1 MAEKPY
7 FCGDSSAN
15 ARSVEPTYIGMN
27 RTKHASKRNRPS
39 YKSLLAA
46 GTGLSLISPA
56 MSQSEAVKSASQPQ
70 QGSQPNILFILAD
83 DLGYGDLG
91 CYGNSVVQTPVI
103 DSLAGAGLRF
113 TDFYA
118 GASVSSPSRG
128 CLLTGLHTGHA
139 TIRGNMCR
147 VGGLEGEREGIPGK
161 VRRTNL
167 QPEEKTLG
175 DLLRGQ
181 GYRTCLVNKWHV
193 DGFDTTATPLDRGF
207 DEFYGWLVHEPRS
220 HNFYPDVRWR
230 NRERYEI
237 AANQNGNHADHNTDR
252 ATDEAVAF
260 ITRMGKGA
268 TLEGCQSAASQASG
282 QPFFLYMAYNAPHVP
297 LDAKDTLLYA
307 GKGLPDT
314 DRRYAAMI
322 SHMDASIGRLMNT
335 LREQGMADNTLV
347 IFASDNGGAKAAQV
361 ETLPLS
367 GVLKGWKG
375 DLWEGGIRVPLV
387 ASWTGH
393 IKPGTQTAEPA
404 YFPDFFAT
412 FADLTASLTSTTG
425 DGISLKPLLTGEVSS
440 LPERTMYWEQY
451 PRVGISVALR
461 KGPWKVI
468 RQQMDQPWQLYNLKE
483 DIGETTDLAAKY
495 PDIVAE
501 LSRLAEEAHEPS
513 PYWPVYPE
521 K

>member
-1 MAEKPY
+1 M
-7 FCGDSSAN
+7 G
-15 ARSVEPTYIGMN
+15 
-27 RTKHASKRNRPS
+27 
-39 YKSLLAA
+39 KSTTA
-46 GTGLSLISPA
+46 P
-56 MSQSEAVKSASQPQ
+56 QSTN
-70 QGSQPNILFILAD
+70 QPNILFILAD

-91 CYGNSVVQTPVI
+91 CYGNTVIQTPVI

-139 TIRGNMCR
+139 RIRGNMCR

-167 QPEEKTLG
+167 QPDDKTLG
-175 DLLRGQ
+175 DLLRAQ

-237 AANQNGNHADHNTDR
+237 AANQGGRQGDHNTDR
-252 ATDEAVAF
+252 ATEEAVAF
-260 ITRMGKGA
+260 ITRMGKGV
-268 TLEGCQSAASQASG
+268 TLEGCQSATNQAAG

-297 LDAKDTLLYA
+297 LDAKDTLLYT
-307 GKGLPDT
+307 GSGLPDT

-322 SHMDASIGRLMNT
+322 SHMDASIGRLIQT
-335 LREQGMADNTLV
+335 LKEQGLSDNTLV
-347 IFASDNGGAKAAQV
+347 IFASDNGGAKAAEV
-361 ETLPLS
+361 KTLPLNGS
-367 GVLKGWKG
+367 LKGWKG
-375 DLWEGGIRVPLV
+375 DLWEGGIRVPLIV
-387 ASWTGH
+387 SWTGH
-393 IKPGTQTAEPA
+393 IKPGTVTAEPG

-412 FADLTASLTSTTG
+412 FADLTNVSLVASPVLPINVSTSGPATPTLVTNKPSHSALSVG
-425 DGISLKPLLTGEVSS
+425 DGTSLLPLLTGAVSS
-440 LPERTMYWEQY
+440 LPERALYWEQY

-461 KGPWKVI
+461 KGQWKVV
-468 RQQMDQPWQLYNLKE
+468 RHQADQPWQLYNLKE
-483 DIGETTDLAAKY
+483 DVGETVDLAAKC
-495 PDIVAE
+495 PEIVTA
-501 LSRLAEEAHEPS
+501 LSRLAEAAHEPS

>member
-1 MAEKPY
+1 MNHMQR
-7 FCGDSSAN
+7 SSTN
-15 ARSVEPTYIGMN
+15 N
-27 RTKHASKRNRPS
+27 RHH
-39 YKSLLAA
+39 YKTLLAA
-46 GTGLSLISPA
+46 GTGLSLMNPVV
-56 MSQSEAVKSASQPQ
+56 SQTDVVKSTNPSQENKH
-70 QGSQPNILFILAD
+70 PNILFILAD

-91 CYGNSVVQTPVI
+91 CYGNTVVKTPVI
-103 DSLAGAGLRF
+103 DSLAAAGLRF

-139 TIRGNMCR
+139 RIRGNMCR
-147 VGGLEGEREGIPGK
+147 VGGMEGEREGIPGK

-167 QPEEKTLG
+167 QPEDKTLG
-175 DLLRGQ
+175 DLLRDQ

-237 AANQNGNHADHNTDR
+237 PANQNGLHTDHNTDR

-260 ITRMGKGA
+260 ITRMGKGV
-268 TLEGCQSAASQASG
+268 TPDGCQLAAGQATS

-307 GKGLPDT
+307 GQGLPDT

-335 LREQGMADNTLV
+335 LREQGLADNTLV
-347 IFASDNGGAKAAQV
+347 VFASDNGGAKAAGVQ
-361 ETLPLS
+361 TLPLN
-367 GVLKGWKG
+367 GALKGWKG
-375 DLWEGGIRVPLV
+375 ELWEGGIRVPLM

-393 IKPGTQTAEPA
+393 IRPGTQTAEPA

-412 FADLTASLTSTTG
+412 FADLIASDTYATG
-425 DGISLKPLLTGEVSS
+425 DGVSLMPLLTGDVTA
-440 LPERTMYWEQY
+440 LPERALYWEQY
-451 PRVGISVALR
+451 PRVDISVALR
-461 KGPWKVI
+461 KGPWKII
-468 RQQMDQPWQLYNLKE
+468 RHQVDQPWQLYNLKE
-483 DIGETTDLAAKY
+483 DLGETTDLAAKY
-495 PDIVAE
+495 PAIVTD
-501 LSRLAEEAHEPS
+501 LSRLAEAAHEPS